1 MAVPAPESAAAEGRD
16 LRLVE
21 PRRRAKAPVRPRLV
35 LGGLSLVAVVAVFA
49 LVTLHVVSA
58 EKQLTLDRLSV
69 TEQQAQSTYEDLR
82 LQVDGLDTPQ
92 RILAAAGKL
101 GMVQPGSVTY
111 LKVPGAP
118 SVPGM
123 SSPSGVPS
131 GPADATRMGAVLA
144 GNS

>member
-1 MAVPAPESAAAEGRD
+1 MVEAAPETPGPEGRD

-21 PRRRAKAPVRPRLV
+21 PRRRAKAPARPGLV

-58 EKQLTLDRLSV
+58 EKQLTLDRLSQQ
-69 TEQQAQSTYEDLR
+69 EQRAQNTYQDLR

-92 RILAAAGKL
+92 RILSAAGKL

-111 LKVPGAP
+111 LEVPGAP
-118 SVPGM
+118 SVPGVA
-123 SSPSGVPS
+123 SPGGVPS

-144 GNS
+144 GRP